1 MEWLKTILEQ
11 AKLTEEGKLD
21 VEAVMNAIQKE
32 FNDKIKELKT
42 ANDTINTLKAENKD
56 NESLQ
61 KKVGDYET
69 EIQNL
74 KKAAEQTA
82 REYAL
87 KEQMTK

>member
-1 MEWLKTILEQ
+1 MEWLKAILEQ
-11 AKLTEEGKLD
+11 AEITEDGKLD
-21 VEAVMNAIQKE
+21 VNAVMNAVQKEFPQHAVPKTE

-56 NESLQ
+56 NETLQ

-74 KKAAEQTA
+74 KKAA
-82 REYAL
+82 
-87 KEQMTK
+87 